1 MYKIPWRPSRR
12 DWIEE
17 VTFKVT
23 SLQLGLCFQPASSF
37 ENVSFILVGFFPS
50 VLQSF
55 LSPIFPAPEEGGQ
68 VVKQSLATFSVDEVE
83 EKVLNG

>member
-1 MYKIPWRPSRR
+1 MKRLNRRSDFQSPS
-12 DWIEE
+12 
-17 VTFKVT
+17 
-23 SLQLGLCFQPASSF
+23 QLGLCFQPASSF
-37 ENVSFILVGFFPS
+37 VNVSFILVGFYPS